1 MSERFQMKDIEK
13 IDRKMP
19 NITEQKARSILERQ
33 NKMAKKLRENLKRR
47 RSQSKLIERR
57 SLK

>member
-1 MSERFQMKDIEK
+1 MSERFQMKDNKK

-19 NITEQKARSILERQ
+19 NITEEKARSILERQ

-47 RSQSKLIERR
+47 RSQSKMIERR